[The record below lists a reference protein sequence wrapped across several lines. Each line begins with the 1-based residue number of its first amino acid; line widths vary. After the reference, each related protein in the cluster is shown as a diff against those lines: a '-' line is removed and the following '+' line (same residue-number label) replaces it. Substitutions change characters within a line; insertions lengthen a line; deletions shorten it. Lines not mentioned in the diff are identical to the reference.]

1 MVGNLAGRGEG
12 ERGAGWIRLHDGGCG
27 HPVPYREELR
37 ARPGQSQAF
46 LFSHMSSLL
55 FSDIRVVK
63 LMNINYYHN
72 VPFER
77 RPSEPPHGAGRL
89 HRNAVL
95 SSCDL
100 EKDYL
105 QWPVITKM
113 KCRNFNPHVWRFP
126 GCWQRRDEI
135 SLFKSKLATSS
146 PFASNLGL
154 GFLPRSRPK
163 MKTGK
168 RGKNL
173 PVESIETDGG
183 ELNF

>member
-1 MVGNLAGRGEG
+1 MTTSCCKMQCSVQCSRLPLFQIAAVGQEQLTHLSVTSLSSNQQRCDTIWCCLFHIGFAGFQQQF
-12 ERGAGWIRLHDGGCG
+12 A
-27 HPVPYREELR
+27 
-37 ARPGQSQAF
+37 
-46 LFSHMSSLL
+46 
-55 FSDIRVVK
+55 
-63 LMNINYYHN
+63 NIS
-72 VPFER
+72 VASFER

>member
-1 MVGNLAGRGEG
+1 MGVHSSIYGNCSNLPSE
-12 ERGAGWIRLHDGGCG
+12 LFF
-27 HPVPYREELR
+27 PYVIPPRDD
-37 ARPGQSQAF
+37 
-46 LFSHMSSLL
+46 HLL
-55 FSDIRVVK
+55 IA
-63 LMNINYYHN
+63 
-72 VPFER
+72 FER